1 MRIAS
6 HNEGLLQRSDIKGKD
21 IYQPGQRG
29 FNNIKVRK
37 RAKYSGADICLW
49 ACITFSQ
56 CSAKKCSTFNL
67 KIVSDTYSLSFITL
81 FLTRSQHTHTN
92 THAHTHTHT
101 HLLNH
106 SLTIPTPPQTPPHN
120 SQIYCLLES
129 TAGNRARP
137 SCAISTHS
145 GIGTNADHNQI
156 RRSRREK
163 RKKISQR
170 ILWEI

>member
-6 HNEGLLQRSDIKGKD
+6 HNEGLLQRTDIKGKG

-37 RAKYSGADICLW
+37 RAKHSGAGICLW

-81 FLTRSQHTHTN
+81 FLTRSQHTHKLSRT
-92 THAHTHTHT
+92 HTHTHT
-101 HLLNH
+101 LAQ
-106 SLTIPTPPQTPPHN
+106 SLTYHPHTPTNTPTQLTDILSPRIHCREPRAAVVCDFHSFRDWHECRPQP
-120 SQIYCLLES
+120 
-129 TAGNRARP
+129 
-137 SCAISTHS
+137 
-145 GIGTNADHNQI
+145 DK
-156 RRSRREK
+156 EK
-163 RKKISQR
+163 
-170 ILWEI
+170 